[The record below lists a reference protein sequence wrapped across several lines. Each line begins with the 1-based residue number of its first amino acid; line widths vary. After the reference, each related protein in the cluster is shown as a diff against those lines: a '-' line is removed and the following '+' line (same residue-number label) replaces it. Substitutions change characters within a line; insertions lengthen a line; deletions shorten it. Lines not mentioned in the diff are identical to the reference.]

1 MARLFRALQ
10 ALLRRPRTRRGGRPF
25 HDSCCGAPSGGPVA
39 AAADGDSTDPI
50 RASEAPTKTKNLT
63 DDVAA
68 RRLTVADACLDS
80 ARPPPGAAPSARAA
94 GRGASMARTRG
105 ASRAM
110 HASDRGRGQAT
121 LLGLLGA
128 TGCWPSHA

>member
-10 ALLRRPRTRRGGRPF
+10 ALLRRSRTRRGRRKF

-63 DDVAA
+63 DDFAA
-68 RRLTVADACLDS
+68 RGLTVADACLIPASPPPLGSPRSGDVQVAS
-80 ARPPPGAAPSARAA
+80 ARVGSW
-94 GRGASMARTRG
+94 GLFT
-105 ASRAM
+105 SRA
-110 HASDRGRGQAT
+110 
-121 LLGLLGA
+121 
-128 TGCWPSHA
+128 PE

>member
-10 ALLRRPRTRRGGRPF
+10 ALLRRSRTRRGRRKF

-80 ARPPPGAAPSARAA
+80 ARPPPGAAPSAPGSRPRGKHGKDA
-94 GRGASMARTRG
+94 GSVACYARERPRTRPG
-105 ASRAM
+105 AAPR
-110 HASDRGRGQAT
+110 
-121 LLGLLGA
+121 
-128 TGCWPSHA
+128 P